1 LLESIQ
7 SPQDLHKLDYQQLT
21 ALAQEIRDKIIT
33 TVTHTGG
40 HLGANLGVV
49 ELTIALHSVFNSPE
63 DKIIWDVG
71 HQCYPHKL
79 LTNRYHNFGTLR
91 QLGGISG
98 FPVPE
103 ESPHDIFRAGH
114 SSTSISAALG
124 IAIAR
129 DLNQESF
136 KVVAVIG
143 DGALTGGMAFEAL
156 NHAGQLGVDLV
167 VVLNDNAMS
176 IAKNVGAMS
185 NYLNRLR
192 LDPTLHKARSELE
205 SFIRR
210 IPAIGGPAS
219 RLGSSLKDA
228 VKSLLPG
235 QLFEELGFAYFG
247 PFDGHNIRQLQR
259 ALQDGIRRGG
269 PVLIHAITQ
278 KGKGFTPAEE
288 NPIQYHGLGPNF
300 GSAEPEQGYERA
312 VSFSNAFG
320 TALVKLAKTE
330 PRIVAITAAM
340 PDGTG
345 LTEFSRA
352 FPERFFDVGIAEQ
365 HALTF
370 AAGLAVQGMRPVAA
384 IYSTFLQ
391 RGYDQILH
399 DICLQDL
406 PVVIAID
413 RSGVV
418 GEDGPTHHGI
428 FDLSYL
434 SHIPN
439 LIILAPKDGAELEA
453 MLKWALQQEHPV
465 AIRYPKSETKMD
477 PSLSFDPA
485 RMIGSEL
492 LAEGEDCVILAVGT
506 LAHAAVEAAAL
517 LQPDIAC
524 RVVNMRLLKPL
535 SEKALDHLTKG
546 TDLVFTLEDNVVVGG
561 FGSWVAKF
569 YAASGRKRVITF
581 GYPDQ
586 FVPQGTIGELHEI
599 YGLTP
604 AKIAAAVRRHL
615 QAHLE
620 YSRS

>member
-7 SPQDLHKLDYQQLT
+7 SPQDLHKLDYNQLT
-21 ALAQEIRDKIIT
+21 ALAQEIRDKIIA
-33 TVTHTGG
+33 TVTKTGG

-49 ELTIALHSVFNSPE
+49 ELTIALHSVLDSPR

-79 LTNRYHNFGTLR
+79 LTNRYHNFETLR
-91 QLGGISG
+91 QFGGISG

-103 ESPHDIFRAGH
+103 ESPHDVFRAGH

-129 DLNQESF
+129 DLNQEDF
-136 KVVAVIG
+136 RVAAVIG

-167 VVLNDNAMS
+167 VILNDNAMS
-176 IAKNVGAMS
+176 ISKNVGALS
-185 NYLNRLR
+185 NYLNKIR
-192 LDPTLHKARSELE
+192 LDPTLYKARAELE
-205 SFIRR
+205 SLIKK
-210 IPAIGGPAS
+210 IPAIGGSVS

-259 ALQDGIRRGG
+259 ALRDGIKRGG
-269 PVLIHAITQ
+269 PVLIHAVTQ
-278 KGKGFTPAEE
+278 KGKGFTPAEQD
-288 NPIQYHGLGPNF
+288 PVQYHGLGPNF
-300 GSAEPEQGYERA
+300 AGSGPDQTRQPL
-312 VSFSNAFG
+312 SFSAVFG
-320 TALVKLAKTE
+320 KTLVELAKAD

-345 LTEFSRA
+345 LTEFAKA

-370 AAGLAVQGMRPVAA
+370 AAGMAVSGMRPVAA

-406 PVVIAID
+406 PVVLAVD
-413 RSGVV
+413 RAGVV
-418 GEDGPTHHGI
+418 GEDGPTHHGV

-439 LIILAPKDGAELEA
+439 LIILAPRSGSELQA
-453 MLKWALQQEHPV
+453 MLRWALAQNHPV
-465 AIRYPKSETKMD
+465 AIRYPRSETCVGSD
-477 PSLSFDPA
+477 LDFDPA
-485 RMIGSEL
+485 QA
-492 LAEGEDCVILAVGT
+492 LAGEILVEGGDCTILAVGPLT
-506 LAHAAVEAAAL
+506 YAAAEAAEL
-517 LQPDIAC
+517 LRPEISC
-524 RVVNMRLLKPL
+524 RVVNMRQLKPL
-535 SEKALDHLTKG
+535 HGAVLDELTDG
-546 TDLVFTLEDNVVVGG
+546 TDLVFTLEDNVAAGG
-561 FGSWVAKF
+561 FGSSVAKF
-569 YAASGRKRVITF
+569 YAAAGSKRVVVI

-586 FVPQGTIGELHEI
+586 FIPQGRIAELHDL

-604 AKIAAAVRRHL
+604 EKIALAVRQHL
-615 QAHLE
+615 NAHLE
-620 YSRS
+620 YGRS